1 MVYDDVSGDD
11 SAAVRDCDRKRPE
24 NEKSFAVEH
33 SLRHGACLGCESVL
47 CGVIWRNRMPFSWK
61 SDDPCRLSAG
71 VGIAFSVSDPPVSRS
86 ADACHRFDLDRIFM
100 DGTFWTVFN
109 EDDRENPGDD
119 RVVCHGDG
127 RGYFVFADV
136 VLLGA
141 ARRGYGKDDV
151 CGARRVAERSACQT
165 GRNDMDAAGDGSEF
179 AFDRHDL
186 RSGMVS
192 YFVDCRKNLV

>member
-47 CGVIWRNRMPFSWK
+47 CGGIWRNRMPFSWK
-61 SDDPCRLSAG
+61 SDDPCRLSVG
-71 VGIAFSVSDPPVSRS
+71 VGIAFSVSDPPVPWGT
-86 ADACHRFDLDRIFM
+86 DACHCFDLDRLFM
-100 DGTFWTVFN
+100 DGTVRAVFN

-136 VLLGA
+136 VLLGT
-141 ARRGYGKDDV
+141 ARRSYGKNDV
-151 CGARRVAERSACQT
+151 CGTRRIAERSACQT
-165 GRNDMDAAGDGSEF
+165 GGNDMDAAGDGSEF
-179 AFDRHDL
+179 TLDRYDL
-186 RSGMVS
+186 CSGMVS
-192 YFVDCRKNLV
+192 HFVDRRKNLV

>member
-1 MVYDDVSGDD
+1 ME
-11 SAAVRDCDRKRPE
+11 VRITKPI
-24 NEKSFAVEH
+24 
-33 SLRHGACLGCESVL
+33 RH
-47 CGVIWRNRMPFSWK
+47 
-61 SDDPCRLSAG
+61 
-71 VGIAFSVSDPPVSRS
+71 
-86 ADACHRFDLDRIFM
+86 
-100 DGTFWTVFN
+100 
-109 EDDRENPGDD
+109 DDRENPGDD